1 VLSSSRLEWA
11 LPAKKAI
18 VLNPRNYEG
27 GFSHTLTLRRRHQMV
42 IKIAGLFVVVN
53 LALAR

>member
-27 GFSHTLTLRRRHQMV
+27 GFSHTLTLRRHQMV